1 MIQPDREMNGF
12 ARKTGR
18 LTKGGSL
25 PENGERPIR
34 ARDRFDVGNVANGGE
49 PVHRDGQIA
58 RRINGDGLTNT
69 SDDIPARIPPWKRIF
84 DVTCIALAAPLWLP
98 LMLMI
103 MVLIR
108 ITSRGPIF
116 YRQERVGF
124 RRRHFML
131 FKFRT
136 MYVDAETRIHE
147 RYFADLMQ
155 NGRPMKKL
163 DESGDSR
170 LISSG
175 RLLRASGLDEL
186 PQIFNVLR
194 GEMSLVGP
202 RPCLPREFDR
212 YERWQQERVNA
223 LPGLTGQWQVNG
235 KNDTTFREMVV
246 LDLFYVRNMSPW
258 LDLGIICKTVPT
270 LLHEILRSRSRSSEG
285 ADRKGIVRGGRL
297 ARTRPGMIPKA

>member
-1 MIQPDREMNGF
+1 MNGF
-12 ARKTGR
+12 ARKTER

-25 PENGERPIR
+25 PENGDRTTR
-34 ARDRFDVGNVANGGE
+34 AQDRFGAGNGANGG
-49 PVHRDGQIA
+49 GQVRRNGPIA
-58 RRINGDGLTNT
+58 RQINGDGLTNVGKNN
-69 SDDIPARIPPWKRIF
+69 PVRIPPWKRIF
-84 DVTCIALAAPLWLP
+84 DITCTTLAAPLWLP
-98 LMLMI
+98 LILMV

-136 MYVDAETRIHE
+136 MHVDAETRTHE
-147 RYFADLMQ
+147 RYFADLMR

-170 LISSG
+170 LIPGG
-175 RLLRASGLDEL
+175 RFLRASGLDEL
-186 PQIFNVLR
+186 PQIFNILR

-202 RPCLPREFDR
+202 RPCLPCEFDR

-258 LDLGIICKTVPT
+258 RDLGIICKTVPT
-270 LLHEILRSRSRSSEG
+270 LLHEIFRSWSRPAEG

-297 ARTRPGMIPKA
+297 ARTRTGMIPKT